1 MTNAEV
7 RRAHLHFARG
17 EKEAGIALLAAQ
29 APHYAQ
35 MDKVAFSDET
45 LARDALACAVCG
57 GDAQLASRILTLRS
71 AGAAG
76 VAFRCGP
83 TANLTAW
90 CAQNGAPISLIEPPC
105 DVGLPA
111 TTGYSQPFSY
121 RTDPILFVALA
132 GAEWVPG
139 WDFVVAP
146 DGTVLD
152 GSGYLP
158 LKTAMSTLPHFHV
171 EGADLAVYPYPERY
185 EEIDADVLF
194 LSAPTHA
201 NFGHWTIDFLPR
213 LRGLD
218 LVDVPN
224 LKIAV
229 PEDLG
234 RKRFDTLALWGIRD
248 EQLLRCRRDTRYR
261 FRTLHVLVPGASMPH
276 PNPSNVDF
284 VRARHDPMTLNPAL
298 RTGPQRIFLA
308 RTGIGTR
315 LIANAAEFEA
325 LLAQEG
331 FVSKDMADLSIAEQ
345 RQLLSNADVLLGV
358 AGTNML
364 ALYFAPVGCNVI
376 SLLQRTDI
384 DPPIAQTAAVL
395 GMYHQFFVCAP
406 AEDRGLSTHAK
417 DTDIVVDC
425 AELKRRLDEI
435 ANA

>member
-1 MTNAEV
+1 MTDEDVQVA
-7 RRAHLHFARG
+7 RRHLSRG
-17 EKEAGIALLAAQ
+17 EKETGIALLAAR

-35 MDKVAFSDET
+35 MDAAVFSDEAT
-45 LARDALACAVCG
+45 ARDAMACAVCA
-57 GDAQLASRILTLRS
+57 GDTKLAARILSLLS
-71 AGAAG
+71 ASAAG

-83 TANLTAW
+83 TANLPAW
-90 CAQNGAPISLIEPPC
+90 CAQNGVPISLIEPPC

-121 RTDPILFVALA
+121 RTDPILLVAFA

-139 WDFVVAP
+139 WDFVIAS
-146 DGTVLD
+146 DGTVLN

-171 EGADLAVYPYPERY
+171 DGADLVVHPYPARCED
-185 EEIDADVLF
+185 IDTDVLF

-213 LRGLD
+213 LRGLE
-218 LVDVPN
+218 LMNVPN

-234 RKRFDTLALWGIRD
+234 RKRFDTLALWGIRE

-284 VRARHDPMTLNPAL
+284 VRARHDPGTLDPAL
-298 RTGPQRIFLA
+298 RTGPKRIFLA
-308 RTGIGTR
+308 RTSIGTR

-325 LLAQEG
+325 LLIQEG

-345 RQLLSNADVLLGV
+345 RQLLSNAEVLLGV

-364 ALYFAPVGCNVI
+364 ALYLAPAGCNVI
-376 SLLQRTDI
+376 SLLQQTDI

-395 GMYHQFFVCAP
+395 GMYHQFFMCAP
-406 AEDRGLSTHAK
+406 AEERGHSTHVK
-417 DTDIVVDC
+417 DTDVVVDC
-425 AELKRRLDEI
+425 VELKRRLDEI